1 MALFDKCGGYRKLD
15 SFTLATVIQ
24 LGTIRFCERFLDRR
38 NDPCGRTYDQMTQA
52 ARSGR
57 QNIIEGSERAATS
70 KETEMKL
77 TDVAR
82 ASLGELRGDYE
93 IWVLKQRQ
101 APWDAQSDEARAI
114 YGVRLDPVSESA
126 FDAHQSGLYLLEQE
140 QKFTQWVDHADSQI
154 AANALLILIQR
165 AIRILNKQLEA
176 QGNRFLEAG
185 GFRERLTAARIEERD
200 RQEADAG
207 PACPECGQP
216 MRLRK
221 AKAGK
226 HAGQAFWGCSAYPE
240 CKGTREVTEVNPS
253 QPHSTTI
260 NPSVAEGNPSG
271 CPRAGARAQA
281 PRRPPKSSRCSL
293 LA

>member
-1 MALFDKCGGYRKLD
+1 MALIDKCGGYRKLD

-24 LGTIRFCERFLDRR
+24 LGTVRFCERFLDRR

-101 APWDAQSDEARAI
+101 APWDAQSDEARAV

-126 FDAHQSGLYLLEQE
+126 GCAHESGVYLLEQE
-140 QKFTQWVDHADSQI
+140 KKFTPWVDHADSLV

-176 QGNRFLEAG
+176 QGQMFLESG
-185 GFRERLTAARIEERD
+185 GFRERLTSARLEERD
-200 RQEADAG
+200 RHEAVVG
-207 PACPECGQP
+207 PACPECGKP

-221 AKAGK
+221 ARAGQN
-226 HAGQAFWGCSAYPE
+226 AGQAFWGCTAYPE
-240 CKGTREVTEVNPS
+240 CKGTREVEGCNPG
-253 QPHSTTI
+253 QRPSTTI
-260 NPSVAEGNPSG
+260 NPGVAEVGT
-271 CPRAGARAQA
+271 
-281 PRRPPKSSRCSL
+281 SRG
-293 LA
+293 

>member
-1 MALFDKCGGYRKLD
+1 MQLFDKSGGYRKLD

-93 IWVLKQRQ
+93 IWVLKERE
-101 APWDAQSDEARAI
+101 APWDPHSDEAQGV
-114 YGVRLDPVSESA
+114 YGVRLDPVGEHA
-126 FDAHQSGLYLLEQE
+126 ENAHGSGLYLLDQE
-140 QKFTQWVDHADSQI
+140 KKFSRWIDSDDSLV

-165 AIRILNKQLEA
+165 AIRMLNKQREA
-176 QGNRFLEAG
+176 QGRRFLESG
-185 GFRERLTAARIEERD
+185 GFRERLTAARLEERD
-200 RQEADAG
+200 RQESEET
-207 PACPECGQP
+207 PACPECGKP
-216 MRLRK
+216 MRKRT

-226 HAGQAFWGCSAYPE
+226 NAGQEFWGCTAYPE
-240 CKGTREVTEVNPS
+240 CTGTRE
-253 QPHSTTI
+253 
-260 NPSVAEGNPSG
+260 
-271 CPRAGARAQA
+271 AGEAAGG
-281 PRRPPKSSRCSL
+281 
-293 LA
+293 